1 MLSHKRNAK
10 TRDAKTRDAK
20 TRDSNS
26 HKNNRTKWK
35 ANWKLTDFFHLH
47 ATENRSI
54 LLQFQFPINPS
65 ATWID
70 DNDRLVECPRDLP
83 CFSFIDDFS
92 SVHGE
97 IKYGRLTKPF
107 VVWRKMTYLKI
118 KTFPW
123 RKVVER
129 GVRTGFLAVLTEG
142 VASLKLFQGI
152 VIVIK

>member
-54 LLQFQFPINPS
+54 LLQLQFFQLKQCLHLSFLS
-65 ATWID
+65 ASQI
-70 DNDRLVECPRDLP
+70 VELEHP
-83 CFSFIDDFS
+83 
-92 SVHGE
+92 
-97 IKYGRLTKPF
+97 
-107 VVWRKMTYLKI
+107 
-118 KTFPW
+118 
-123 RKVVER
+123 
-129 GVRTGFLAVLTEG
+129 
-142 VASLKLFQGI
+142 
-152 VIVIK
+152 